1 MVKRRI
7 TFLAAFVFVVSTSDA
22 GVAQETIPFVPSPP
36 HVVEK
41 MIEVAEIKKGDILYD
56 MGSGDG
62 RIVIEAAKKYGIRG
76 VGIDLN
82 PELVAKARENAK
94 IEGVSHLVEF
104 RAQDGLT
111 VDISEATVVTL
122 YMFKWFNNAL
132 KPSCKTKTRLPRRRP
147 RFRYR
152 RLETDQDR
160 IREAAVRFHGLCRIA
175 HAVYLDRRRDAGDAV
190 NKNREVTPSD
200 VGYHP
205 FLGSKSKPGI
215 PSFAA
220 RLNGRSWRAFTSR
233 KVTGRFRC
241 CWIST
246 AARGTTRTAGPT

>member
-1 MVKRRI
+1 MKSFSRI
-7 TFLAAFVFVVSTSDA
+7 LVVLALAVTFRPL
-22 GVAQETIPFVPSPP
+22 GWAQDSIPYVPSPP

-41 MIEVAEIKKGDILYD
+41 MIEVAEIKNGDILYD

-94 IEGVSHLVEF
+94 IEGVSPLVEF

-132 KPSCKTKTRLPRRRP
+132 RPKLQKLKPGSRVVAHDFDIDDWKPTRIEYVKP
-147 RFRYR
+147 
-152 RLETDQDR
+152 
-160 IREAAVRFHGLCRIA
+160 
-175 HAVYLDRRRDAGDAV
+175 
-190 NKNREVTPSD
+190 PSD
-200 VGYHP
+200 SADYAESRTLYIWVVGETP
-205 FLGSKSKPGI
+205 AI
-215 PSFAA
+215 P
-220 RLNGRSWRAFTSR
+220 
-233 KVTGRFRC
+233 
-241 CWIST
+241 
-246 AARGTTRTAGPT
+246 

>member
-1 MVKRRI
+1 MVKRCI
-7 TFLAAFVFVVSTSDA
+7 ELLAAFIFIVSASSA

-82 PELVAKARENAK
+82 PELVAKARENAAK
-94 IEGVSHLVEF
+94 EGVSHLVEF

-111 VDISEATVVTL
+111 VDISDATVVTL

-132 KPSCKTKTRLPRRRP
+132 KPKLQKLKPGSRVVAHDFDIDDWKPTRIE
-147 RFRYR
+147 Y
-152 RLETDQDR
+152 
-160 IREAAVRFHGLCRIA
+160 VKG
-175 HAVYLDRRRDAGDAV
+175 
-190 NKNREVTPSD
+190 PSD
-200 VGYHP
+200 GSDYAESRTLYIWIVG
-205 FLGSKSKPGI
+205 
-215 PSFAA
+215 
-220 RLNGRSWRAFTSR
+220 NGTM
-233 KVTGRFRC
+233 
-241 CWIST
+241 
-246 AARGTTRTAGPT
+246 P